1 MSSSSSKPKPAWS
14 WQRLKERS
22 TAAKL
27 LAASLLLLLLATI
40 AIPSYLSGRWSWAEP
55 VPIANIQQIRSLRT
69 TALALPN
76 WQILP
81 QAQLLNGA
89 ALSLAASASPPEL
102 SLRPSAPDRA
112 IANIADLRVVP
123 IGGERWS
130 YQELA
135 HLEDGQPPI
144 GVFLLPQMDARK
156 MPEVEW
162 VNLRGAEGWQ
172 QEGLRSLQFAV
183 PAGDNPSG
191 TLRERPVSVKA
202 RFFRAAA
209 ERTFAVVQWY
219 AWPTGGSRSPI
230 AWFWH
235 DQGAQLLRQ
244 RQPWVAVCL
253 KIPMRAQDELDALQP
268 LAESLARDVQ
278 AALLADIFTS

>member
-1 MSSSSSKPKPAWS
+1 MSSSSSESKPVWP

-27 LAASLLLLLLATI
+27 LAAGLLLLLLAI
-40 AIPSYLSGRWSWAEP
+40 VAAPSYLSGRWPWAEL

-69 TALALPN
+69 TALSLPN
-76 WQILP
+76 WQTLP

-89 ALSLAASASPPEL
+89 AVSLETTSSPPEL
-102 SLRPSAPDRA
+102 SLRPLAPARA
-112 IANIADLRVVP
+112 IANIADLRIVQ

-135 HLEDGQPPI
+135 HPEKDQPPI
-144 GVFLLPQMDARK
+144 GIFLLPQVDNKK

-162 VNLRGAEGWQ
+162 VDLRGTEGWR
-172 QEGLRSLQFAV
+172 QEGLRALKFAV
-183 PAGDNPSG
+183 PVGD
-191 TLRERPVSVKA
+191 RPVSVTA

-219 AWPTGGSRSPI
+219 AWPTGGSRSPL

-235 DQGAQLLRQ
+235 DQGAQLRRQ

-253 KIPMRAQDELDALQP
+253 KIPMRAQDELDAMQP